1 MSAGEARPL
10 ARVVVK
16 EEFVALTGDFVKAAI
31 LGEIEYW
38 QKRVRDVDRYIR
50 EERRRAEAAGEDY
63 EVNVDESGGW
73 IYKSVEELSKETM
86 LHLAKN
92 TMLRHIKPLIENGWL
107 LDRNNPRHK
116 WDRTKQYRLNLLKI
130 RDDLKTLGYELQEW
144 VLEGDQGAE
153 TGADDEAEQN
163 VTTESANLERRCS
176 DMEHRRSDMELQR
189 RQNGTAIPDIT
200 TDTTYNSSRESSAEG
215 DDSVDLDALPDDP
228 TTACLLLLS
237 RVRGFPR
244 NQAENAL
251 YLAELRTEFP
261 AVNPRKVV
269 REYQIWHRD
278 NPGKSRN
285 FRGRLR
291 NFFEKAAHD
300 ADGSVSGE
308 QGRSQGTPA
317 AGIEALRNYV
327 HPKGGPNDL
336 RRFAGVAERFD
347 FSASEATDP
356 DWRIMREL
364 DDDPMILKR
373 IRSVVKQALAKVPR
387 EGEAG

>member
-50 EERRRAEAAGEDY
+50 EERRRAEASGDDY
-63 EVNVDESGGW
+63 EVNIDESGGW
-73 IYKSVEELSKETM
+73 IYKSVEELSEETM

-92 TMLRHIKPLIENGWL
+92 TMLRHMKPLIENGWL

-153 TGADDEAEQN
+153 NGTDDEAEQN
-163 VTTESANLERRCS
+163 VTTESANSEHRGANLEL
-176 DMEHRRSDMELQR
+176 RRSDMELQR

-200 TDTTYNSSRESSAEG
+200 TDTTYSSSRESSADG
-215 DDSVDLDALPDDP
+215 DASVDLAALPDDP
-228 TTACLLLLS
+228 TAACLLLLS
-237 RVRGFPR
+237 RVKGFPR

-261 AVNPRKVV
+261 GVDPRKTV

-278 NPGKSRN
+278 NPGKTRN
-285 FRGRLR
+285 YRGRLR
-291 NFFEKAAHD
+291 NFFEKAAVD
-300 ADGSVSGE
+300 AGLASSAVGAH
-308 QGRSQGTPA
+308 GATGGTPA
-317 AGIEALRNYV
+317 AGVEALRNYV

-373 IRSVVKQALAKVPR
+373 IRSVVQRAMNESAV
-387 EGEAG
+387 G